1 LVKDSKLIE
10 GVQRR
15 ATKLV
20 QGIEHWKYENRLAY
34 LWLPRLDMRR
44 VRCDLID
51 TFKIMNSIYDVH
63 SELFFHLDEDG
74 RRGHEKKLFKKRF
87 RLDVRKYVF
96 SNRVVDRWNQLPE
109 KCIKCSTFN
118 TFKKHI
124 SIELELEICYED
136 GGRYMAKACVDLC
149 HQCL

>member
-1 LVKDSKLIE
+1 MVKDSKLIE

-20 QGIEHWKYENRLAY
+20 QATEHWKYENRLAY
-34 LWLPRLDMRR
+34 LRLPRLDMRR

-51 TFKIMNSIYDVH
+51 TFKIMNSIYDVR
-63 SELFFHLDEDG
+63 SELFFHLDEGG

-87 RLDVRKYVF
+87 KLDVRKYVF

-109 KCIKCSTFN
+109 KCIKCSNVN

-124 SIELELEICYED
+124 STELEPESYNML
-136 GGRYMAKACVDLC
+136 
-149 HQCL
+149 

>member
-1 LVKDSKLIE
+1 MVKDSKLIE

-34 LWLPRLDMRR
+34 LQLLRLGMRR

-63 SELFFHLDEDG
+63 SELFFHLDEGGEGDMK
-74 RRGHEKKLFKKRF
+74 RSCSKKD
-87 RLDVRKYVF
+87 LD
-96 SNRVVDRWNQLPE
+96 
-109 KCIKCSTFN
+109 
-118 TFKKHI
+118 
-124 SIELELEICYED
+124 
-136 GGRYMAKACVDLC
+136 
-149 HQCL
+149 

>member
-34 LWLPRLDMRR
+34 LRLPRLDMRR

-51 TFKIMNSIYDVH
+51 IFKIMNGIYDVH
-63 SELFFHLDEDG
+63 SELFFHLDEGG

-96 SNRVVDRWNQLPE
+96 N
-109 KCIKCSTFN
+109 
-118 TFKKHI
+118 
-124 SIELELEICYED
+124 
-136 GGRYMAKACVDLC
+136 
-149 HQCL
+149 